1 MSEYHVFDVGQEDL
15 NRRSLVIEAMG
26 DEFDPAEIL
35 QDEQEADELLFS
47 NLDAEQ
53 QETYDMLVREGV
65 ICARSRG

>member
-65 ICARSRG
+65 ICDRSS